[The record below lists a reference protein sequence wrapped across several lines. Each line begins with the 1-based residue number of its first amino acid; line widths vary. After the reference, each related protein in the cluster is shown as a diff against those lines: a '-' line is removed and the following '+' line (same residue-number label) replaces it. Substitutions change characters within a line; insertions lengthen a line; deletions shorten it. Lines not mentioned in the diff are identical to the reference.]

1 MLQQR
6 QSPLNQCPRNTHSM
20 MMGFHSF
27 GYLQCAGS
35 VVIPKPKMS
44 FLLVVDLTDL
54 NTAEGIQ
61 AREELDLSVSASI
74 AALTQHQTSHL
85 NSYGVAFSI
94 MVFFSRLAGV
104 TRHPQA

>member
-1 MLQQR
+1 
-6 QSPLNQCPRNTHSM
+6 M
-20 MMGFHSF
+20 MMGLHSF